1 MFIGFDWPA
10 TFLVNT
16 KLEDESINCEIIILY
31 NKFYVSVYLTLTYV
45 NISAERQALVVEDG
59 LQIW

>member
-31 NKFYVSVYLTLTYV
+31 NKFYSGYLTLTYV